1 MKDATF
7 AYHKESKEGE
17 QYIELENINL
27 KIPKNSLTAVIG
39 PIGSGKTTF
48 IHALL
53 DELYLKKVYIYIYL
67 YLLK

>member
-7 AYHKESKEGE
+7 TYHKKEKEGE
-17 QYIELENINL
+17 QFIELENINL

-53 DELYLKKVYIYIYL
+53 DELYLQKVYIY
-67 YLLK
+67 